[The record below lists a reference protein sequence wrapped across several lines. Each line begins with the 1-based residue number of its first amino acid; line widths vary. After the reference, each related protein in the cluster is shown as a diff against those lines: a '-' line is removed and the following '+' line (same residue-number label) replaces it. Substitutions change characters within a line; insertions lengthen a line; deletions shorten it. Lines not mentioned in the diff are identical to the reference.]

1 MPVSGGLRFILDK
14 MTGQFK
20 MEQQEKH
27 VNHVL
32 KSAMNPLDW
41 ESKVN
46 LMEALLKLLQC
57 HLPSDIVSQPPD
69 RFAGQYEGI
78 VKAYVRSVDQ
88 MKSLFRSL

>member
-14 MTGQFK
+14 MTEQFK

-32 KSAMNPLDW
+32 KSVMNPLDW
-41 ESKVN
+41 ENKVS

-57 HLPSDIVSQPPD
+57 HFPSDIVSQPPD

>member
-14 MTGQFK
+14 MTEQFK
-20 MEQQEKH
+20 IEQQEKH

-32 KSAMNPLDW
+32 KSVMNPLDW
-41 ESKVN
+41 ENKVS
-46 LMEALLKLLQC
+46 LMETLLKLLQC
-57 HLPSDIVSQPPD
+57 HFPSDIVSQPPD